1 MSCRPTRAVACAALP
16 VLLAACQGLGAQPA
30 QSAQPARLRN
40 ADAACLRAVGEA
52 AAQLA
57 GQPVTLGPQ
66 PFANG
71 AVLLLES
78 GNARDAEGLPL
89 DGRKTGRPLAL
100 TLERTAAGA
109 CELRHE
115 AAGRS
120 LPLPASC
127 SCEAVAA
134 RP

>member
-1 MSCRPTRAVACAALP
+1 MRAVACAALP
-16 VLLAACQGLGAQPA
+16 ALLAACQGLGAQPF
-30 QSAQPARLRN
+30 QPAQPARLRN
-40 ADAACLRAVGEA
+40 ADAACLQAVGEA

-78 GNARDAEGLPL
+78 GNARDAEGRPL

>member
-1 MSCRPTRAVACAALP
+1 MSGRPLRAVACAALP
-16 VLLAACQGLGAQPA
+16 LLLAACQGLGAQPA

-57 GQPVTLGPQ
+57 GQPVQLGAQ
-66 PFANG
+66 PFADG

-78 GNARDAEGLPL
+78 GNARDAEGRPL

-100 TLERTAAGA
+100 TLERTAAGE

-120 LPLPASC
+120 LPLPPSC

>member
-1 MSCRPTRAVACAALP
+1 VSCRPARAVAGVVLP
-16 VLLAACQGLGAQPA
+16 LLLAACQGLGAQP
-30 QSAQPARLRN
+30 SQPARLR
-40 ADAACLRAVGEA
+40 APDAACQRAVGEA
-52 AAQLA
+52 ASQLA
-57 GQPVTLGPQ
+57 GQPVHLGSR
-66 PFANG
+66 PFADG

-78 GNARDAEGLPL
+78 GNARDGEGRPL

-100 TLERTAAGA
+100 TLQRTDSGA
-109 CELRHE
+109 CELHHE

-120 LPLPASC
+120 LRLPASC

>member
-1 MSCRPTRAVACAALP
+1 MSCRPLRAAACATLP
-16 VLLAACQGLGAQPA
+16 ALLAACQGLGAQP
-30 QSAQPARLRN
+30 SQPARLRN
-40 ADAACLRAVGEA
+40 ADAACLQAVGET

-66 PFANG
+66 PFADG

-78 GNARDAEGLPL
+78 GNARDAEGRPL

-109 CELRHE
+109 CELHHE

-120 LPLPASC
+120 LRLPASC
-127 SCEAVAA
+127 SCEVVAA